1 MEIGGL
7 RTHIRTVPV
16 PQSLSRHYSMRPQL
30 PPELGPFLG
39 PKKHDMHD
47 MPTCKR
53 IAIEEDRAG
62 IFTDG
67 FAPVAI
73 FSAIGLLV
81 SFLAIYFGAFG

>member
-1 MEIGGL
+1 
-7 RTHIRTVPV
+7 
-16 PQSLSRHYSMRPQL
+16 
-30 PPELGPFLG
+30 
-39 PKKHDMHD
+39 MHD

>member
-39 PKKHDMHD
+39 PKRHD

-73 FSAIGLLV
+73 FSAIGLVV